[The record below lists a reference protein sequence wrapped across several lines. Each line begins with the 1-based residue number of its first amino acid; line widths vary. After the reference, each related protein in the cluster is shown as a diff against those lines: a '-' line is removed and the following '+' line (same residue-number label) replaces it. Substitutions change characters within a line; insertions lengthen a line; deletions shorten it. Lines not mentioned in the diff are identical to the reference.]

1 MKPLSP
7 CRCRCNLSLS
17 GRRPH
22 NPSSSASACK
32 SQPTSLLSGLLKKI
46 DRLPVRATRK
56 TITTN
61 AESRKSTEA
70 AVTTS
75 DTPTSASMITDGEI
89 RTTIATTMSTS
100 TRRKTRGAEVR
111 PELNV
116 TLLQVLLLEL
126 LLDRSSDIIVR
137 ERVKPLEAIS
147 GMPLATGR

>member
-1 MKPLSP
+1 
-7 CRCRCNLSLS
+7 
-17 GRRPH
+17 
-22 NPSSSASACK
+22 
-32 SQPTSLLSGLLKKI
+32 
-46 DRLPVRATRK
+46 
-56 TITTN
+56 
-61 AESRKSTEA
+61 
-70 AVTTS
+70 
-75 DTPTSASMITDGEI
+75 MITDGEI
-89 RTTIATTMSTS
+89 RTTIATTMYTS